1 MDYWVKLNQLAETM
15 PTPAIRQQVAALTAW
30 RTAVAAHQLPTA
42 ALPRL
47 GLTGE
52 TMAEA
57 QYDFQVPLR
66 AVVALDH
73 LLRHFRQYIAYHFG
87 MWAFVQQSLF
97 AEWTALFGPRRYLEV
112 AAGNGYVSFGLQA
125 AGNRVI
131 ASDSLTWQSQRDR
144 PDPAAAG
151 PPRRGQCG
159 LVAVGG
165 AGGCGGHG
173 LVPGSRVERC
183 GVSAV
188 AADTFFHA

>member
-125 AGNRVI
+125 AATG
-131 ASDSLTWQSQRDR
+131 
-144 PDPAAAG
+144 
-151 PPRRGQCG
+151 
-159 LVAVGG
+159 
-165 AGGCGGHG
+165 
-173 LVPGSRVERC
+173 
-183 GVSAV
+183 
-188 AADTFFHA
+188 